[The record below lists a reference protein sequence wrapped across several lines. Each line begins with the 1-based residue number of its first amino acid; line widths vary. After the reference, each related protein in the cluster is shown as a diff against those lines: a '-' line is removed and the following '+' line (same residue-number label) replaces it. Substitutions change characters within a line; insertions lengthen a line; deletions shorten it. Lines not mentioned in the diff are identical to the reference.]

1 MKKLMF
7 GLGLAAFGLTL
18 NISPVRAAD
27 AKGYQV
33 TGPVVEITAS
43 YIVVKKGEANW
54 QIALD
59 PSTKGA
65 NVKVG
70 DKVTVYYTMTATEI
84 EPKAPKT
91 AKKADK

>member
-1 MKKLMF
+1 MKKLTF
-7 GLGLAAFGLTL
+7 CLGLAALGLAL
-18 NISPVRAAD
+18 NINPVHAAD

-33 TGPVVEITAS
+33 TAPVVEITSS

-59 PSTKGA
+59 PATKGT

-84 EPKAPKT
+84 DPKAPKT

>member
-1 MKKLMF
+1 MKKLMLY
-7 GLGLAAFGLTL
+7 LGLAAVGLAFTL
-18 NISPVRAAD
+18 SPVRAAD

-59 PSTKGA
+59 PATKGA

-70 DKVTVYYTMTATEI
+70 DKVTVYYTITATEI

-91 AKKADK
+91 AKKEDK